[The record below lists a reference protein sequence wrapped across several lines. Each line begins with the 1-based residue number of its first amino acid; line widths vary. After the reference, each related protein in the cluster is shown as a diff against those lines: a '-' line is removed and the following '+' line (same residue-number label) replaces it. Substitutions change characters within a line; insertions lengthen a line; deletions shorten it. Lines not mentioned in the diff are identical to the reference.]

1 MNLIQQTVNQFL
13 PLKKKNTPS
22 GWISFNAPCC
32 HHRGENIDKR
42 MRGGLL
48 FSGEGF
54 QYHCFN
60 CNFKAGWTPGKL
72 FSKNSKELLK
82 WFGVPDS
89 EIQKLNLVVLKTKED
104 IPKPEKI
111 ISFDLEERPLPDGT
125 VKISDLLN
133 AGYQDENFLQV
144 VEYLLIKRKV
154 ELEWFDW
161 MWTDAA
167 GYNDRVIIPFYNQGK
182 VVGWTGRKIS
192 DGKPKYL
199 TSAQP
204 GYVFNIDRQNVD
216 RKYIIVVE
224 GQFDA
229 IAVDGCA
236 IMHNE
241 PNDTQVAR
249 INQQNKE
256 VIVVPDRDKPGA
268 KLVKAALENNWSV
281 SLPDWGAEIKDVADA
296 VKIYGR
302 LYTLYS
308 ILQYRESNKIK
319 IELIKKK
326 LENLHE

>member
-32 HHRGENIDKR
+32 HHRGENVDKR

-82 WFGVPDS
+82 WFGIPDS

-256 VIVVPDRDKPGA
+256 VIVVPDKDKPGA

>member
-82 WFGVPDS
+82 WFGIPDS

-199 TSAQP
+199 TSTQP

>member
-42 MRGGLL
+42 MRGGLM
-48 FSGEGF
+48 FSDEGF

-60 CNFKAGWTPGKL
+60 CNFKAGWSPGKL

-82 WFGVPDS
+82 WLGLPDS

-104 IPKPEKI
+104 LPKPEKI
-111 ISFDLEERPLPDGT
+111 ISFDLEEKSLPDGA
-125 VKISDLLN
+125 VKIVELLD
-133 AGYQDENFLQV
+133 AGYKDENFLQV
-144 VEYLLIKRKV
+144 LEYLLIKRKV
-154 ELEWFDW
+154 ELDWFDW

-204 GYVFNIDRQNVD
+204 GYVFNIDRQTAD

-236 IMHNE
+236 VMHNE
-241 PNDTQVAR
+241 PNDAQIAR
-249 INQQNKE
+249 INLQKKE

-268 KLVKAALENNWSV
+268 KLIKAALENNWSV
-281 SLPDWGAEIKDVADA
+281 SLPDWDPNIKDVADA
-296 VKIYGR
+296 VKLYGR

-308 ILQYRESNKIK
+308 ILHYKESNKIK
-319 IELIKKK
+319 IELIK
-326 LENLHE
+326 NLIIF